1 MTIRVGDPIPNATL
15 FRLGEDGLEPF
26 DATDYFKGRKI
37 VLFGLPGAFT
47 PTCSAQHVPGF
58 VKHADTFAARGVDAI
73 ACVSVNDVWVMKA
86 WGKDQSAE
94 GSVDMLADGNGE
106 LTRAMGLDVDL
117 SARGYGVRSRRYA
130 MVVDDGVV
138 KDMAVEEGASL
149 NVSSAEKML
158 DKV

>member
-1 MTIRVGDPIPNATL
+1 MTIKVGDPIPKATI
-15 FRLGEDGLEPF
+15 FRLGDDGLEAY

-58 VKHADTFAARGVDAI
+58 VKHADLFAAKGVDAI

-86 WGKDQSAE
+86 WGKDQGAE
-94 GSVDMLADGNGE
+94 GKVDMLADGNGD

-149 NVSSAEKML
+149 HVSSAEKML